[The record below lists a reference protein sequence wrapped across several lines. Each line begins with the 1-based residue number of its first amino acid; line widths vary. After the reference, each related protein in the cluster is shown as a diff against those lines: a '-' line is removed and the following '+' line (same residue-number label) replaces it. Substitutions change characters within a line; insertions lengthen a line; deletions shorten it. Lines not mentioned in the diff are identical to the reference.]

1 MSLAGSSVM
10 DESGSFCCD
19 ANSQLL
25 GNLNWFKSCA
35 MRRLFQIPLI
45 KTIKTIEFSKIS
57 GGAMVASLLTGGT
70 SPSPI
75 RPPNSGL
82 PNTTT
87 TFEVS
92 EMESISRIWKNEW
105 NVNKNKI
112 LKRIGNVRNINII
125 LFEIHFER

>member
-1 MSLAGSSVM
+1 MC
-10 DESGSFCCD
+10 DEKAISI
-19 ANSQLL
+19 
-25 GNLNWFKSCA
+25 
-35 MRRLFQIPLI
+35 IPLI

-92 EMESISRIWKNEW
+92 EMESISRI
-105 NVNKNKI
+105 
-112 LKRIGNVRNINII
+112 
-125 LFEIHFER
+125 

>member
-1 MSLAGSSVM
+1 
-10 DESGSFCCD
+10 
-19 ANSQLL
+19 
-25 GNLNWFKSCA
+25 
-35 MRRLFQIPLI
+35 
-45 KTIKTIEFSKIS
+45 
-57 GGAMVASLLTGGT
+57 MVASLLTGGT

-105 NVNKNKI
+105 NVNKNK
-112 LKRIGNVRNINII
+112 G
-125 LFEIHFER
+125 

>member
-1 MSLAGSSVM
+1 MP
-10 DESGSFCCD
+10 F
-19 ANSQLL
+19 
-25 GNLNWFKSCA
+25 
-35 MRRLFQIPLI
+35 I
-45 KTIKTIEFSKIS
+45 IS

-92 EMESISRIWKNEW
+92 EVETI
-105 NVNKNKI
+105 V
-112 LKRIGNVRNINII
+112 VII
-125 LFEIHFER
+125 LRNYKHFKISEGYKM